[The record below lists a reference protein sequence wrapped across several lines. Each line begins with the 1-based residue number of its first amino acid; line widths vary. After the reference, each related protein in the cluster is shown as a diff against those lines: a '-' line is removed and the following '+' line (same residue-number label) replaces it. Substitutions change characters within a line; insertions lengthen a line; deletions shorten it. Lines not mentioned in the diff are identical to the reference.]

1 MRRLRACLILLVGGA
16 RAQGR
21 QAAPGLR
28 PVRVAQ
34 RRPRARPALTQEPS
48 DSEDATC
55 YGRRYPDLEYA
66 FCKDECNVQ
75 ALHRHFQ
82 DHGRREGRRFG
93 CEAAPLTAAET
104 AKWKVHEARLR
115 VGSNP
120 VCAALQ
126 KDVAAGAGRC
136 RDGATWC
143 SAQGNKA
150 CWPKAACGVCD
161 ASSAVCN
168 TLAPTDGARKLVYL
182 QQRLRLESLVERT
195 DTSVRRL
202 SYSRTTLGITGGNYH
217 ATENGGRNSRAP
229 TIDSSSPTSWTS
241 RGR

>member
-1 MRRLRACLILLVGGA
+1 MSGTRGATAVDVRIAGFLLRRGHKSNCRDVSREERRELREAGLGAPSGEAPPPRPPPERHPHRRRQVLAVGRRSRSGVVV
-16 RAQGR
+16 
-21 QAAPGLR
+21 AAHLPE
-28 PVRVAQ
+28 PVRLGEL
-34 RRPRARPALTQEPS
+34 P
-48 DSEDATC
+48 
-55 YGRRYPDLEYA
+55 
-66 FCKDECNVQ
+66 
-75 ALHRHFQ
+75 
-82 DHGRREGRRFG
+82 
-93 CEAAPLTAAET
+93 
-104 AKWKVHEARLR
+104 
-115 VGSNP
+115 
-120 VCAALQ
+120 
-126 KDVAAGAGRC
+126 
-136 RDGATWC
+136 
-143 SAQGNKA
+143 
-150 CWPKAACGVCD
+150 WPKAACGVCD